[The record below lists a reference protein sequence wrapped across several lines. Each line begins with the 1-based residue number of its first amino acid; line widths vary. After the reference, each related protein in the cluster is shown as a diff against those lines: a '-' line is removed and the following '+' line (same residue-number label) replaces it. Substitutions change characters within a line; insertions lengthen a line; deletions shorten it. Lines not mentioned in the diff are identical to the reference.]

1 MALAPDD
8 LVRLLQDQ
16 IRDKHANLK
25 HPFARLLIEGKLT
38 KDQLKGWACQRY
50 KGITGMGMKN
60 VAPLFIKAP
69 DDQVRRHI
77 WELLGEESG
86 YTGDDP
92 SHSEWLFQFGTAL
105 GLSREEME
113 QAEPLPETVAVNSF
127 FLSKLHLGTFLEGLM
142 AMVAVE
148 SQNPRGFAAW
158 AKSLQAHYGFRP
170 HDLRFFLGHVEA
182 DSEEGG
188 HAGAAWEIVRRHAAT
203 DEAQRQ
209 VRRAVADSLNVYWLS
224 LDGIKRAYVDGG
236 RMAP

>member
-1 MALAPDD
+1 MASALDD
-8 LVRLLQDQ
+8 FVTGLQDQ
-16 IRDKHANLK
+16 IRKKHANLD

-38 KDQLKGWACQRY
+38 REQLRGWARQRY

-60 VAPLFIKAP
+60 VAPLFVKAP

-86 YTGDDP
+86 YIGDKP
-92 SHSEWLFQFGTAL
+92 SHSEWLFQFGAAL

-113 QAEPLPETVAVNSF
+113 ETEPLPETVAVNCF
-127 FLSKLHLGTFLEGLM
+127 FLNRLHLGSFLEGLM

-148 SQNPRGFAAW
+148 SQNPQGFAAW
-158 AKSLQAHYGFRP
+158 AKSLQENYGLKP
-170 HDLRFFLGHVEA
+170 EDLRFFLGHVEA

-188 HAGAAWEIVRRHAAT
+188 HAGAAWEIVRQHATT

-209 VRRAVADSLNVYWLS
+209 ARRAVTDSLNVYWLS
-224 LDGIKRAYVDGG
+224 LDGIKRAYVDG
-236 RMAP
+236 AAA